1 LTLAC
6 LLVAVWLL
14 CGAGLRHRFA
24 VFDRIYIPPSVIAG
38 FIGLLVMQTLG
49 RSGSGVAASHA
60 NAADNTT
67 WQDFFSVIASSLAT
81 ANAELRSWPAIL
93 ISIVFAGMLL
103 PRGTVPWKQ
112 SIRSAGR
119 EALMVWIIVLGQ
131 TAIGLLAT
139 WLIIQPLY
147 DLPAS
152 FGMLLETG
160 FAGGH
165 GTAGAMGQVFSA
177 PQVGLPAG
185 LDLGLLMATV
195 GLVYGTVSGIVW
207 INLALRWGW
216 VSQNKSMARSGE
228 QVFLDEEQT
237 QREVGRSAFS
247 RGLDPM
253 LVQAIW
259 LALAFTAGMAIQSLV
274 GIGSRIADGPVVQA
288 DALDPSADRIS
299 ADQNT
304 AAKLVDDKVSFAGV
318 SGSFPLFVYTLI
330 GGWVVRKLLKLIG
343 GGHLIDEVSIA
354 RWGSMA
360 MDLMVVA
367 AIATLN
373 IAAVIELVV
382 PFMVLVVC
390 GMVWTSVCLMVI
402 SRRVLPSSHW
412 FELGLINYGMS
423 TGTTAT
429 GFVLLRIIDPELK
442 TDAAKE
448 YAMAAPF
455 SAPFIGGGML
465 TIALPLLVLERV
477 PIVISAVV
485 ITLIVSALTVVACR
499 LPRRDETKQ

>member
-1 LTLAC
+1 MTLAC
-6 LLVAVWLL
+6 LLVAGWLL

-49 RSGSGVAASHA
+49 RTTSPLGASLVDTSLA
-60 NAADNTT
+60 NAST
-67 WQDFFSVIASSLAT
+67 
-81 ANAELRSWPAIL
+81 ELRSWPAIL
-93 ISIVFAGMLL
+93 IAIVFAGMLL
-103 PRGTVPWKQ
+103 PRATAPWKQ

-139 WLIIQPLY
+139 WLIIQPFY

-152 FGMLLETG
+152 FAMLLETG

-165 GTAGAMGQVFSA
+165 GTAGAMGQVFAA
-177 PQVGLPAG
+177 PQVGLPEG

-195 GLVYGTVSGIVW
+195 GLIYGTLSGIVW
-207 INLALRWGW
+207 INLAHRWGW
-216 VSQNKSMARSGE
+216 VSRNKSMARSDQ
-228 QVFLDEEQT
+228 QVFMDEEQA

-259 LALAFTAGMAIQSLV
+259 LAMAFAVGMSIQSLV
-274 GIGSRIADGPVVQA
+274 GMASRFADGPNVQA
-288 DALDPSADRIS
+288 EVSNPA
-299 ADQNT
+299 ADQNST
-304 AAKLVDDKVSFAGV
+304 AKLVDDKVSFAGV
-318 SGSFPLFVYTLI
+318 SGSFPLFVYALI
-330 GGWVVRKLLKLIG
+330 GGWVVRKLLKSFG

-354 RWGSMA
+354 RWASMA
-360 MDLMVVA
+360 MDLLVVA

-373 IAAVIELVV
+373 IAAVIKLAI

-477 PIVISAVV
+477 PIAISAIVA
-485 ITLIVSALTVVACR
+485 TLVVSALTFIACR
-499 LPRRDETKQ
+499 LPRRIEKVE